1 MQSFLKS
8 LMCHMIVS
16 NCNSSSNPIRCN
28 HIIWKERYSRSSQGD
43 SNFWLLTFLFIFQ
56 LQCSYESMKKLRW
69 THVISTCKGSW
80 KLKHNDCF
88 QVIFSISH
96 GNLQTFLAFFI
107 IFIFFVWSFSKLCED
122 QKKIILLQC
131 SHFFPKKNCQILEK
145 NKLLKCFQHIWIV
158 ILVLVAFLN

>member
-43 SNFWLLTFLFIFQ
+43 SNFRLLTSLFIFQ
-56 LQCSYESMKKLRW
+56 LQCSSKSMQKLRW

-96 GNLQTFLAFFI
+96 GNLKTSLAIYIYFLCVKFFQI
-107 IFIFFVWSFSKLCED
+107 YVKIKKKLFCCNVLIFFLKRIAKIWG
-122 QKKIILLQC
+122 KK
-131 SHFFPKKNCQILEK
+131 
-145 NKLLKCFQHIWIV
+145 KLLKFFHHIWIV